1 MNKWFTLSQILSA
14 AGSDLPSSERSLYRF
29 VSNNGWKKIKDAYRK
44 RSKKLGGDLYH
55 ISLLPAPVQI
65 RLKASKTADKK
76 QDNKSAEIIT
86 SETLWERYEKLPLHQ
101 KEECRK
107 RLELISR
114 VDDLHA
120 SGINKSQSISIA
132 TTEHQQ
138 SFSTYRNWVSLT
150 QGWPRKD
157 WLAALAPKYN
167 AEVPENTC
175 HPKAWAV
182 LKSDYLRPEKPSL
195 SACYRRMKQAAEKHG
210 WEPVPS
216 LRTMRRWVE
225 RELPRAV
232 QIMAREKGDVSKQ
245 LYPAQRRTKGHFH
258 AMEMVNIDGH
268 KFDVFTKLKDG
279 RVIRPMMIAIQDIYS
294 GMFLAHRLAESENK
308 EAVRLCIGDMIEKHG
323 IPTTMVSDNGRAFAS
338 KWITG
343 GTSFRFR
350 FKVRDE
356 DPQGLLESMGTKVI
370 FTQPYSGQSKPI
382 ERAFRDLADTIS
394 RHPFVAGAW
403 TGNTIDNA
411 PDNRGG
417 RPVDFELFKDF
428 IATQIHEHNMRV
440 DRNTETAKG
449 QSFKAVFDESMAQP
463 TTLVPM
469 PTAAQRKLWLLA
481 AEQIKAKR
489 GSGEIELLGT
499 RYYSPLLSQYAGKK
513 LTVRFDPQNLHKPLQ
528 VYDQKDVFLF
538 EAPAFGD
545 VRFDDADAARDHGRK
560 RRELLKATKT
570 QQKVL
575 AELSIDELS
584 RILPSPEPIIDEPS
598 PRKVRRMATGGARP
612 ALVPPH
618 QQEQVASNDLE
629 EIDFESTFSRAVNK
643 LGVGA
648 DILSFPISEDDE

>member
-1 MNKWFTLSQILSA
+1 MNEWFNFAQILTA
-14 AGSDLPSSERSLYRF
+14 AGKDLPNYERGLQRHIAKHKWREDSQTCQRRTKRF
-29 VSNNGWKKIKDAYRK
+29 
-44 RSKKLGGDLYH
+44 GGDLFH
-55 ISLLPAPVQI
+55 ISLLPASVQL
-65 RLKASKTADKK
+65 RLKAMTDGKQTEKNSKP
-76 QDNKSAEIIT
+76 EIT
-86 SETLWERYEKLPLHQ
+86 TREALWERYEKLPVHQ
-101 KEECRK
+101 KQECET
-107 RLELISR
+107 RLKLLLR
-114 VDDLHA
+114 VEALQA
-120 SGINKSQSISIA
+120 SGIQKIQALSIA
-132 TTEHQQ
+132 TTELGH
-138 SFSTYRNWVSLT
+138 SVSTYKNWHSLV
-150 QGWPRKD
+150 QSWKRQD

-167 AEVPENTC
+167 SEVPENTC
-175 HPKAWAV
+175 HPQAWAV
-182 LKSDYLRPEKPSL
+182 LKADYLRPEKPSL
-195 SACYRRMKQAAEKHG
+195 SACYRRMKSAADKYG

-225 RELPRAV
+225 REIPRTV
-232 QIMAREKGDVSKQ
+232 QVMAREKGDISKQ
-245 LYPAQRRTKGHFH
+245 LYPAQRRTKGHLH
-258 AMEMVNIDGH
+258 AMEIVNIDGH

-294 GMFLAHRLAESENK
+294 GMFVAHRLAESENK
-308 EAVRLCIGDMIEKHG
+308 EAVRLCIGDMIEQHG

-343 GTSFRFR
+343 GASFRFR

-403 TGNTIDNA
+403 TGNTIENA

-417 RPVDFELFKDF
+417 KPVDFDLFKDF
-428 IATQIHEHNMRV
+428 IATQIHEHNMRT

-449 QSFKAVFDESMAQP
+449 RSFKMVFDESMALP
-463 TTLVPM
+463 STLVPM

-481 AEQIKAKR
+481 AEQVKAKR

-513 LTVRFDPQNLHKPLQ
+513 LTVRFDPQNLHNPLQ

-538 EAPAFGD
+538 EAPVFGD
-545 VRFDDADAARDHGRK
+545 VRFDDTDAARDHGRK
-560 RRELLKATKT
+560 RRELKKATKI

-575 AELSIDELS
+575 AELSIDELA
-584 RILPSPEPIIDEPS
+584 RILPSPEPADHPEPS
-598 PRKVRRMATGGARP
+598 PRKVRRLATGGARP
-612 ALVPPH
+612 LPAPPYP
-618 QQEQVASNDLE
+618 QEEVTPNNAEDL
-629 EIDFESTFSRAVNK
+629 DFEASFSRAVNQ

-648 DILSFPISEDDE
+648 DILSFPKKDDQ